1 MKKLENKIGMLK
13 HEGGFTLI
21 EMLIVVAI
29 IGILVAIA
37 IPALSDSKEDAQQ
50 AKQDTVVSQVETA
63 KQRYSL
69 NFDGQLTGT
78 EPATLTELGEYLI
91 VNGVAATSESLT
103 QGTGWSN
110 FDDSGASISDGLF
123 LGTLPANA
131 TGVPSQTAG
140 FPN

>member
-37 IPALSDSKEDAQQ
+37 IPALSTSKEDAQQ
-50 AKQDTVVSQVETA
+50 AKQDTVVSQIETA
-63 KQRYSL
+63 KQRYAL
-69 NFDGQLTGT
+69 AYDGQLTGS
-78 EPATLTELGEYLI
+78 EPATLALIGEYLL
-91 VNGVAATSESLT
+91 VNGVPATSTSLT
-103 QGTGWSN
+103 KGTGWSN
-110 FDDSGASISDGLF
+110 FDASGATISDGLF
-123 LGTLPANA
+123 LGTLPANGSG
-131 TGVPSQTAG
+131 TPDQTAG